1 MLVDVEGRGG
11 DLLVRNVLVR
21 LTRVHHVQALNIWRR
36 YRAIR
41 KARKVHEAVRLR
53 LRLLVQTKHWM
64 GPDRWPI
71 AFCLNITSIF
81 TDVSNIATVVFSR
94 WQYLALT

>member
-11 DLLVRNVLVR
+11 DLLVGNVLVR
-21 LTRVHHVQALNIWRR
+21 LTRVHHVQALNIWSR

-53 LRLLVQTKHWM
+53 L
-64 GPDRWPI
+64 
-71 AFCLNITSIF
+71 
-81 TDVSNIATVVFSR
+81 
-94 WQYLALT
+94 